1 MFYNSE
7 LVSQTNRERLQ
18 NLVTDRLTYF
28 DLLGNEIDPED
39 LTEEGSCADLFRRH
53 TADLISSDL
62 QFHIK
67 GQDSESYVTH
77 FSRTKFKK
85 FERSA
90 DFLRFLASQV
100 HLLFNK
106 SDQKPLSLMQNS
118 EEVMTRFENQSR
130 QNQLVLLTP
139 VKTKSKENNG
149 FQEEKASIKARLREA
164 LEDSVSP
171 RRPFPSGRLNPK
183 SRAAS
188 HQNLTTLSS
197 QTSFFQSLKRR
208 SNSLDSLRPPK
219 APTANL
225 ITSFHSKERPSRSKL
240 TKVIVGEN
248 TSPVRTFISPA
259 KKTFSPA
266 EPLSPI
272 DLAELFET
280 GAASDLYRSV
290 TTAGGRQ
297 LIEKPLRAILAWLD
311 FDKTSES
318 SSEPDQA
325 FEIIKINEMHLALA
339 LMIHDFR
346 TTRVLH
352 NSIEN
357 FNRNDID
364 QSDRDYEQIKKTIE
378 RPGEN
383 ELKSRKA
390 DEMAEKLTKAEKMT
404 PNPVDL
410 SGIQELTESKSEIT
424 PISPE
429 KPQSEPEKILEPETL
444 VNQPVSNQPAV
455 VPTVIST
462 ETIMAQQMT
471 ILTQMMAIMTQNM
484 AQQSAP
490 PTQYQPTQVTMR
502 TALPQGG
509 SKRII
514 SPRTIKEN
522 VNRSLQKVNGLPLL
536 ELPGTKK
543 TQPAKYRR
551 TVSQPVPVKSVPVSR
566 RRKSENFQLL
576 DVQKPGSK
584 VANKNKFQ
592 LLELNKVA
600 KYVSDK
606 NEKEN
611 QTKQKL
617 IGQKVISNAQ
627 NLKPKVLPEKKK
639 IELVSQND
647 KEIEREKPES
657 EKRPNMVLIDYD
669 RISRDI
675 RNQLAET
682 DRQVH
687 GEFFVSSARII

>member
-18 NLVTDRLTYF
+18 NLVTERLTYF

-53 TADLISSDL
+53 TADLITSDL
-62 QFHIK
+62 HFHIK

-100 HLLFNK
+100 HLLFSK

-118 EEVMTRFENQSR
+118 DEVMTRFENQSR
-130 QNQLVLLTP
+130 QTQLVLLTP

-149 FQEEKASIKARLREA
+149 FQEEKASIKAQLREA

-225 ITSFHSKERPSRSKL
+225 TTSFHSKERPSRSKL

-357 FNRNDID
+357 FNRKDID

-390 DEMAEKLTKAEKMT
+390 NDMAEKLTKAEKMT
-404 PNPVDL
+404 PKPVDL

-429 KPQSEPEKILEPETL
+429 KPQSEPEKILEPGTL
-444 VNQPVSNQPAV
+444 VEQPVSNQPIV

-611 QTKQKL
+611 QTKRKL
-617 IGQKVISNAQ
+617 IGQKVIAKAQ

-647 KEIEREKPES
+647 KEIEREKAES

-687 GEFFVSSARII
+687 GEFFLSARTI

>member
-118 EEVMTRFENQSR
+118 DEVMTRFENQSR
-130 QNQLVLLTP
+130 QTQLVLLTP

-149 FQEEKASIKARLREA
+149 FQEEKASIKAQLREA

-225 ITSFHSKERPSRSKL
+225 TTSFHSKERPSRSKL

-357 FNRNDID
+357 FNRKDID

-390 DEMAEKLTKAEKMT
+390 DEMAEKLAKAEKMT
-404 PNPVDL
+404 PKPVDL

-429 KPQSEPEKILEPETL
+429 KAQSEPEKILEPETL
-444 VNQPVSNQPAV
+444 VNQPVSNQPVV

-551 TVSQPVPVKSVPVSR
+551 TVSHPVPVKSVPVSR
-566 RRKSENFQLL
+566 RRRSENFQLL

-611 QTKQKL
+611 QTKRKL
-617 IGQKVISNAQ
+617 IGQKVISKAQ

-687 GEFFVSSARII
+687 GEFFYPQRE

>member
-171 RRPFPSGRLNPK
+171 RRPFPSARLNQK

-219 APTANL
+219 ADNL
-225 ITSFHSKERPSRSKL
+225 TTSFHSKERPSRSKL

>member
-290 TTAGGRQ
+290 TSAGGRQ

-378 RPGEN
+378 CPGEN

-444 VNQPVSNQPAV
+444 VNRPVSNQPAV

-639 IELVSQND
+639 IELVSQNG

>member
-118 EEVMTRFENQSR
+118 DEVMTRFENQSR
-130 QNQLVLLTP
+130 QTQLVLLTP

-149 FQEEKASIKARLREA
+149 FHEEKASIKAQLREA

-225 ITSFHSKERPSRSKL
+225 TTSFHSKERPSRSKL

-357 FNRNDID
+357 FNRKDID

-390 DEMAEKLTKAEKMT
+390 NEMAEKLTKAEKMT
-404 PNPVDL
+404 PKPVDL

-429 KPQSEPEKILEPETL
+429 KPQSEPEKILEPGTL
-444 VNQPVSNQPAV
+444 VEQPVSNQPIV

-611 QTKQKL
+611 QTKRKL
-617 IGQKVISNAQ
+617 IGQKVIAKAQ

-647 KEIEREKPES
+647 KEIEREKAES

-687 GEFFVSSARII
+687 GEFFLSARTI

>member
-378 RPGEN
+378 CPGEN

-429 KPQSEPEKILEPETL
+429 KPQSEAEKILEQETL

>member
-378 RPGEN
+378 CPGEN

-429 KPQSEPEKILEPETL
+429 KPQSEAEKILEQETL

-611 QTKQKL
+611 QTKRKL
-617 IGQKVISNAQ
+617 IGVGAKMISQSGGLAA
-627 NLKPKVLPEKKK
+627 PE
-639 IELVSQND
+639 
-647 KEIEREKPES
+647 
-657 EKRPNMVLIDYD
+657 
-669 RISRDI
+669 
-675 RNQLAET
+675 
-682 DRQVH
+682 
-687 GEFFVSSARII
+687 F